1 MLTSATAASWRQDQA
16 TVQDK
21 ALLPVTAVHFGDTGT
36 PLDTKEGRFS
46 VGRLLCRS
54 DLLSWDGYLQ

>member
-1 MLTSATAASWRQDQA
+1 M
-16 TVQDK
+16 QDK

-54 DLLSWDGYLQ
+54 HLLSWDGYLQ